1 MGDAVVDEPSR
12 RRPPSCPDCGGPVR
26 IGEDRLCPRCGY
38 PLMYLRLPEEERTS
52 VTPPARLPGEQDSG
66 PAPPAPA
73 LALAEEPP
81 STPDTISCPNC
92 RYVNH
97 ADRTWCERCGYRL
110 KALPPP
116 PVVLPPPAP
125 SNRWRIWV
133 FAAVVVLAIASVATA
148 FVLLRDDDPASPP
161 PVAKSSAPTAIVRV
175 PPNTIK
181 VTATTAIPG
190 DRYRPENTL
199 DGANDTAW
207 HSNGPAL
214 PNNNGQTLTF
224 TFDKPVRLVR
234 VTINNGFNRSPTD
247 YTNNERIAS
256 AEIVTDAGTKQWQPK
271 DTGDPQT
278 LELDGAPTTKV
289 QIVVRGVYP
298 GTKYR
303 DVTVSEAAFDELR

>member
-1 MGDAVVDEPSR
+1 MF
-12 RRPPSCPDCGGPVR
+12 
-26 IGEDRLCPRCGY
+26 
-38 PLMYLRLPEEERTS
+38 LRTPEEERAS
-52 VTPPARLPGEQDSG
+52 APPVARIPGERDSG

-73 LALAEEPP
+73 LSLAQEPP
-81 STPDTISCPNC
+81 STVDTISCPNC
-92 RYVNH
+92 RYVNGI
-97 ADRTWCERCGYRL
+97 DRTWCERCGYRL

-116 PVVLPPPAP
+116 PIVEPPPPP
-125 SNRWRIWV
+125 SNRWRLWV

-148 FVLLRDDDPASPP
+148 FVLLRDDRPKPP
-161 PVAKSSAPTAIVRV
+161 TVAQSAAPTALVRV
-175 PPNTIK
+175 PPASIT
-181 VTATTAIPG
+181 VAASTAIPG

-224 TFDKPVRLVR
+224 TFDHAVRLAR
-234 VTINNGFNRSPTD
+234 VTIVNGFAKSPTD

-271 DTGDPQT
+271 DSSDPQT
-278 LELDGAPTTKV
+278 LELDGALTTKV
-289 QIVVRGVYP
+289 AIVVRGVYP